1 MGLDR
6 VTGSDEH
13 LDDRSGPGGADV
25 VFHLHG
31 LEHDEHLAGFD
42 RSPGRHLDA

>member
-13 LDDRSGPGGADV
+13 VDDRSGHGRADV
-25 VFHLHG
+25 VFDLHG
-31 LEHDEHLAGFD
+31 LEHDEHLAG
-42 RSPGRHLDA
+42 LDHVARPTPRR